1 MKKITR
7 QVSMFLVI
15 GALGFPATLQAKT
28 GMEVSSPEMV
38 QERVTGTVTDASG
51 PVIGATVMQKGTTN
65 GTITDMDGKFSLDGV
80 KKEM

>member
-38 QERVTGTVTDASG
+38 QA
-51 PVIGATVMQKGTTN
+51 Q
-65 GTITDMDGKFSLDGV
+65 
-80 KKEM
+80 